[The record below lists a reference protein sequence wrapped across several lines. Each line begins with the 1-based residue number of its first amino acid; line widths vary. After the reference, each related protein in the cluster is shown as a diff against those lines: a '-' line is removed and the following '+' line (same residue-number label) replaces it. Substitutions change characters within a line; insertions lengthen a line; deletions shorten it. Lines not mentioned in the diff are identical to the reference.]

1 LFYLDLKTAC
11 SNYRGSREILMAKK
25 MKIMVVGTL
34 SFVSMVIIFTFLFI
48 NLLQHTCMDND
59 TMSSGISQGSVAF
72 GGLVFGDMMS
82 VLVML
87 VFMSGLIY
95 FIAK

>member
-1 LFYLDLKTAC
+1 
-11 SNYRGSREILMAKK
+11 
-25 MKIMVVGTL
+25 
-34 SFVSMVIIFTFLFI
+34 
-48 NLLQHTCMDND
+48 MDND